1 MAITFP
7 PNKLKLHW
15 GLVHLL
21 IELFYIGMAMVRT
34 DGGTVEGRSRDS
46 QNFSDGQITTF
57 YGMGLRSRALRAYV
71 EPL

>member
-15 GLVHLL
+15 GLVYLL
-21 IELFYIGMAMVRT
+21 IELFYIGMPMVRT
-34 DGGTVEGRSRDS
+34 DEGTVEGRSRDS

-57 YGMGLRSRALRAYV
+57 S
-71 EPL
+71 